1 MKHSEYLES
10 REHSLSSSALQ
21 HLGDY
26 TLRIDEEFKV
36 ISNWTDIASKARPQ
50 RNALNPD
57 SWIGILKK

>member
-10 REHSLSSSALQ
+10 REHGLNSSALQ
-21 HLGDY
+21 RLGDY
-26 TLRIDEEFKV
+26 ALRIDEEFKV

-50 RNALNPD
+50 RNALNPN

>member
-26 TLRIDEEFKV
+26 ALRIDEEFKV
-36 ISNWTDIASKARPQ
+36 VSNWTDIASRARPQ

>member
-21 HLGDY
+21 RLGDY
-26 TLRIDEEFKV
+26 ALRIDEEFKV
-36 ISNWTDIASKARPQ
+36 VSNWIDIASRARPQ